1 MPEYRDD
8 QILISKLKL
17 DPTNPRH
24 PEFESQREII
34 EWMTS
39 GTGNIGEKLV
49 VLAKDISS
57 FGLNP
62 ADRVMVTE
70 DEKEKGQFIV
80 LEGNRRLTALKLLN
94 NSDIAPTKEWQK
106 RFSRLRPTNYSPI
119 KRIPCVVFEDVEK
132 AFHFIELR
140 HLGQSGGAGIVSW
153 EAEQKARHD
162 QRLHRRS
169 RHHKA
174 LAVLD
179 FIRNADGISPDIK
192 GFASRGFPITTLD
205 RILSDKEFRNFL
217 GLDLNSEGDICFR
230 IEPSEAIKP
239 ITKVI
244 KDFGS
249 GKKKVG
255 VVINKIHRDEYKNDF
270 KKEAVPDHSKV
281 LTKPVRVVEADP
293 FLTAKSPKGSSGG
306 KRYADPR
313 DRRYVVIPG
322 TNLPIDPKRFNRAKR
337 IFEEL
342 KRVEIRDRRGKPH
355 FPNAGILLLR
365 LFIEISVDMYIR
377 ERGLKHQ
384 KPTGWKGIK
393 LTERTRAVLKNLQS
407 ETVLDPQE
415 IRVINKALSDVN
427 KVSNPNSLNDLAH
440 NPNQIPL
447 PHDLFD
453 VWDTYT
459 KFLLALWHTII

>member
-1 MPEYRDD
+1 MPEYRDE
-8 QILISKLKL
+8 QILLSKLKL

-39 GTGNIGEKLV
+39 GTGKIGEKLF

-62 ADRVMVTE
+62 ADRVMVME
-70 DEKEKGQFIV
+70 DEKEKGQFVV

-94 NSDIAPTKEWQK
+94 NSDIAPTQDWQK

-119 KRIPCVVFEDVEK
+119 NRIPCVVFDDLER

-140 HLGQSGGAGIVSW
+140 HLGQSGGAGIVPW

-162 QRLHRRS
+162 QRLHRKS

-179 FIRNADGISPDIK
+179 FIRNSDGISPDLK
-192 GFASRGFPITTLD
+192 GFASKGFPITTLD

-217 GLDLNSEGDICFR
+217 GLDLNSDGEICFR
-230 IEPSEAIKP
+230 VEPKEAMKP
-239 ITKVI
+239 IRKVLE
-244 KDFGS
+244 DFGS

-255 VVINKIHRDEYKNDF
+255 DVINKKQRDKYKNDF
-270 KKEAVPDHSKV
+270 KKEAVPDLSKV
-281 LTKPVRVVEADP
+281 LTKPVRVIEADP
-293 FLTAKSPKGSSGG
+293 FLTGKNRKSSSVN

-313 DRRYVVIPG
+313 DRKYVVIPG

-337 IFEEL
+337 VFEEL
-342 KRVEIRDRRGKPH
+342 KRVEIRDRQGKPH

-365 LFIEISVDMYIR
+365 LFLEISVDTYI
-377 ERGLKHQ
+377 GNHKLQHQ
-384 KPTGWKGIK
+384 KPTGWKDVS
-393 LTERTRAVLKNLQS
+393 LTERTRAVLADLRSKAA
-407 ETVLDPQE
+407 LDPQE
-415 IRVINKALSDVN
+415 FKAINKALSDVN
-427 KVSNPNSLNDLAH
+427 KISNPNSLNDLAH
-440 NPNQIPL
+440 NPNQIPH
-447 PHDLFD
+447 PNDLFD

-459 KFLLALWHTII
+459 KLLIASWQNII